1 MAEHQWLPV
10 DAVQDSNSALQF
22 TYRNE
27 LGEEH
32 IHVIDDFY
40 DYWNP
45 RSGCWSGCSGD
56 WPGCRMTCPAFA
68 QIADEMQAEKREYEK
83 KPKYDPFSFM
93 LHHTKDI
100 DDHNCY
106 VEEFDT
112 LDGAHWEISV
122 DIEQKI
128 QDRLDQETD
137 EEET

>member
-1 MAEHQWLPV
+1 MSEHQWFPV
-10 DAVQDSNSALQF
+10 DAVQDHSSALQF

-56 WPGCRMTCPAFA
+56 WPGCRMICPAFA
-68 QIADEMQAEKREYEK
+68 QIANEMQSERHKYEK
-83 KPKYDPFSFM
+83 MPKYDPFSFM

-100 DDHNCY
+100 DDTNCY

-112 LDGAHWEISV
+112 LDGVHWEISV
-122 DIEQKI
+122 DIEQRI
-128 QDRLDQETD
+128 LEGLDMED
-137 EEET
+137 EEVP